1 MDVGGADI
9 EKRYTIFI
17 FFRFAERGCEAL
29 LERDLDARVGR
40 HKVDGEEQAGGF
52 VTPRRGL
59 VHEPGFLEKKEE
71 KQGLTLGRGLYT
83 QIYNCRVRST
93 CVCSQT
99 TRDSQEARRPQR
111 NMATGSTTG
120 SRLAVAVVRKAGAS
134 HMEMKGI
141 TRGR

>member
-40 HKVDGEEQAGGF
+40 HKVDREEQAGGL
-52 VTPRRGL
+52 VIPWWLCARAGLSGKERRKAGIDVGPWL
-59 VHEPGFLEKKEE
+59 VE
-71 KQGLTLGRGLYT
+71 YT

-111 NMATGSTTG
+111 NKY
-120 SRLAVAVVRKAGAS
+120 LAVF
-134 HMEMKGI
+134 
-141 TRGR
+141 